1 MRRRVTS
8 DDVKAE
14 QVLILSLSC
23 NAHSVYSNC
32 SKFSQDI
39 QGDTCYMA
47 DTLVTLPSTQ
57 TPCGDPC
64 TGYY

>member
-23 NAHSVYSNC
+23 NVTVFTAIAPSLAKIYRV
-32 SKFSQDI
+32 I
-39 QGDTCYMA
+39 LVIWL
-47 DTLVTLPSTQ
+47 TLS
-57 TPCGDPC
+57 
-64 TGYY
+64 